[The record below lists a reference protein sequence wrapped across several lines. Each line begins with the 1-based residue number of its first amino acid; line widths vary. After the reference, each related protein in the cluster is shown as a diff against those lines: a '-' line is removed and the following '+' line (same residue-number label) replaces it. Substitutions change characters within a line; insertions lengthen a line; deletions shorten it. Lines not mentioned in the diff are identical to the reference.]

1 MTVIDPQTRA
11 VTVTETSRATFAF
24 TFSAYSNEAQ

>member
-11 VTVTETSRATFAF
+11 VTVTETSRAKLAF

>member
-11 VTVTETSRATFAF
+11 VTLTETSRAALAF
-24 TFSAYSNEAQ
+24 TLPAYPNEAQ